1 MKAKEYFDKYS
12 KQIVEEAKRDE
23 SATIG
28 KMYMDFVSEMKSM
41 IESRHVK
48 TYNGVIGIIGELNQK
63 WNSIVN
69 MFQAEYILSPVNR
82 NGFAKAI
89 GVQIPEV
96 KERLVV

>member
-23 SATIG
+23 SATIV

-48 TYNGVIGIIGELNQK
+48 TDNGVIGIIGELNQK

-69 MFQAEYILSPVNR
+69 MFPAEYNLSPVAR
-82 NGFAKAI
+82 DGFAKAI

-96 KERLVV
+96 KERLAV